1 MTLCEELTKEIRK
14 NGTLEERL
22 FLMRSAENDDKCVNA
37 IFIALETLKEEGLSA
52 AEIKG
57 AFEYAARTCC
67 IFIHQ

>member
-1 MTLCEELTKEIRK
+1 MVLHEELTKEIRK

-22 FLMRSAENDDKCVNA
+22 FIMRSAENDKCVNA